1 MTHPRNVALFLGLFV
16 TLLTAGLL
24 YIYSVIPAI
33 HGWQWMLFFLFAL
46 ISGSSYILLN
56 ITLYKELDTIS
67 DMLRPFKKKEANP
80 ERNKYINTTDPIVKI
95 RKELSDFAVQKQR
108 EIEELKKLET
118 FRREFLADVSHELK
132 TPLFAAQGFVHTLME
147 GAMDDINVRERF
159 LQKAAFSLDGL
170 NLLVEDLITI
180 SQLESGEIKMHFQ
193 NFDIRKLT
201 EDIFEQ
207 LEDAAQKRGIR
218 LKFNKYSPKSCYI
231 HADKLRIGQVVTNLI
246 VNAIKYGNDNGTVIF
261 SYTIENES
269 VLISVKDDGPGIE
282 ETHLNRIFER
292 FYRVE
297 KSRSKDKG
305 GSGLGLSIV
314 KHILEAH
321 DSRIIVSSRVNEGTE
336 FQFRLKKGK
345 VINEKG

>member
-1 MTHPRNVALFLGLFV
+1 
-16 TLLTAGLL
+16 
-24 YIYSVIPAI
+24 
-33 HGWQWMLFFLFAL
+33 
-46 ISGSSYILLN
+46 
-56 ITLYKELDTIS
+56 LYKELDAIS
-67 DMLRPFKKKEANP
+67 NLLSPYKKKEGNP
-80 ERNKYINTTDPIVKI
+80 QRNKYINTTDPIVKI

-147 GAMDDINVRERF
+147 GAMDDIRVRDRF
-159 LQKAAFSLDGL
+159 LQKAAYSLDGL
-170 NLLVEDLITI
+170 NVLVEDLITI
-180 SQLESGEIKMHFQ
+180 SQLEIGEIKMHFLS
-193 NFDIRKLT
+193 FDIRKLT

-207 LEDAAQKRGIR
+207 LEDSAEKRGTR

-231 HADKLRIGQVVTNLI
+231 YADKLRIGQVVTNLI
-246 VNAIKYGNDNGTVIF
+246 VNAIKYGKDNGTVVF
-261 SYTIENES
+261 AYVIEGDS
-269 VLISVKDDGPGIE
+269 VLLSVKDDGPGIE
-282 ETHLNRIFER
+282 ETHLYRIFER

-297 KSRSKDKG
+297 KSRSKDQG

-321 DSRIIVSSRVNEGTE
+321 DSKITVASKMNEGTE

>member
-1 MTHPRNVALFLGLFV
+1 MTHPRNVAIFLGVFV
-16 TLLTAGLL
+16 TLITAFLL
-24 YIYSVIPAI
+24 YIYSVIPAAA
-33 HGWQWMLFFLFAL
+33 GWQWMLFFLFVS
-46 ISGSSYILLN
+46 ISVSTYILLN
-56 ITLYKELDTIS
+56 TTLYKELDTIS
-67 DMLRPFKKKEANP
+67 DMLRPFKKKEGNP
-80 ERNKYINTTDPIVKI
+80 QRNKYINTTDPIVKI
-95 RKELSDFAVQKQR
+95 RKELADFAVQKQR

-147 GAMDDINVRERF
+147 GAMDDVNVRERF
-159 LQKAAFSLDGL
+159 LNKAAYSLDGL
-170 NLLVEDLITI
+170 NILVEDLITI
-180 SQLESGEIKMHFQ
+180 SQLEIGEIKMHVQ

-207 LEDAAQKRGIR
+207 LEDTAEKKGTR

-246 VNAIKYGNDNGTVIF
+246 VNAIKYGNDNGVVMF
-261 SYTIENES
+261 SYAIENES

-321 DSRIIVSSRVNEGTE
+321 DSKIHVTSKINEGTE

>member
-1 MTHPRNVALFLGLFV
+1 MTHPRNVAIFLGVFV
-16 TLLTAGLL
+16 TGITALLL
-24 YIYSVIPAI
+24 YIYSVIPAAV
-33 HGWQWMLFFLFAL
+33 GWQWMLFFLC
-46 ISGSSYILLN
+46 ISITISSYILLN
-56 ITLYKELDTIS
+56 TTLYKELDAIS
-67 DMLRPFKKKEANP
+67 EMLRPFKKKEANP

-159 LQKAAFSLDGL
+159 LQKAAYSLDGL

-180 SQLESGEIKMHFQ
+180 SQLEIGEIKMHFQ

-207 LEDAAQKRGIR
+207 LEDSAEKRGTR

-321 DSRIIVSSRVNEGTE
+321 DSRIVVTSKVNEGTE

>member
-1 MTHPRNVALFLGLFV
+1 MTHPRNVAIFIGLFV
-16 TLLTAGLL
+16 TFVTALLL
-24 YIYSVIPAI
+24 YFFSVIPAAK
-33 HGWQWMLFFLFAL
+33 GWQVLLFLLF
-46 ISGSSYILLN
+46 ISITAGCYLLLN
-56 ITLYKELDTIS
+56 TTLYKELDKIS
-67 DMLRPFKKKEANP
+67 EMLRPFKKKEDNP
-80 ERNKYINTTDPIVKI
+80 ERNTYINTTDPIVKI
-95 RKELSDFAVQKQR
+95 RTELTDFAAQKQR

-147 GAMDDINVRERF
+147 GAMDDINVRDRF
-159 LQKAAFSLDGL
+159 LQKAAYSLDGL

-180 SQLESGEIKMHFQ
+180 SQLEIGEIKMHFQ

-207 LEDAAQKRGIR
+207 LEDTAQKRGTR
-218 LKFNKYSPKSCYI
+218 LKFYKYSPKSCYI
-231 HADKLRIGQVVTNLI
+231 YADKLRVGQVVTNLI
-246 VNAIKYGNDNGTVIF
+246 VNAIKYGKDNGTVLF
-261 SYTIENES
+261 SYVIEGES

-282 ETHLNRIFER
+282 EKHLYRIFER

-297 KSRSKDKG
+297 KSRSKDQG

-321 DSRIIVSSRVNEGTE
+321 DSKITVASKVQEGTE

>member
-1 MTHPRNVALFLGLFV
+1 MTHPRNVAIFIGLFV
-16 TLLTAGLL
+16 TLVTALLL
-24 YIYSVIPAI
+24 YFFSVIPVVK
-33 HGWQWMLFFLFAL
+33 GWQWLLIVLFITITA
-46 ISGSSYILLN
+46 GSYLLLN
-56 ITLYKELDTIS
+56 TTLYKELDTIS
-67 DMLRPFKKKEANP
+67 EMLRPFKKKEENP
-80 ERNKYINTTDPIVKI
+80 ERNKYINTTDPILKI
-95 RKELSDFAVQKQR
+95 RTELTDFAAQKQR

-147 GAMDDINVRERF
+147 GAMDDINVRDRF
-159 LQKAAFSLDGL
+159 LQKAAYSLDGL

-180 SQLESGEIKMHFQ
+180 SQLEIGEIKMHFQ

-207 LEDAAQKRGIR
+207 LEDTAQKRGTR
-218 LKFNKYSPKSCYI
+218 LKFYKYSPKSCYI
-231 HADKLRIGQVVTNLI
+231 YADKLRVGQVVTNLI
-246 VNAIKYGNDNGTVIF
+246 VNAIKYGKDNGTVLF
-261 SYTIENES
+261 SYVIEGES

-282 ETHLNRIFER
+282 EKHLYRIFER

-297 KSRSKDKG
+297 KSRSKDQG

-321 DSRIIVSSRVNEGTE
+321 DSRITVSSKVNEGTE

>member
-1 MTHPRNVALFLGLFV
+1 MTHPRNVAIFLGIFV
-16 TLLTAGLL
+16 TCITALLL
-24 YIYSVIPAI
+24 YIYSVIPAAA
-33 HGWQWMLFFLFAL
+33 GWQWMLFFLF
-46 ISGSSYILLN
+46 ISISISSYILLN
-56 ITLYKELDTIS
+56 TTLYKELDTIS

-147 GAMDDINVRERF
+147 GAMDDVNVRERF
-159 LQKAAFSLDGL
+159 LNKAAYSLDGL
-170 NLLVEDLITI
+170 NVLVEDLITI
-180 SQLESGEIKMHFQ
+180 SQLEIGEIKMHVQ

-207 LEDAAQKRGIR
+207 LEDTAEKKGTR
-218 LKFNKYSPKSCYI
+218 LKFNKYAPKSCYI
-231 HADKLRIGQVVTNLI
+231 QADKLRIGQVVTNLI
-246 VNAIKYGNDNGTVIF
+246 VNAIKYGKDNGTVVF
-261 SYTIENES
+261 SYAIENES

-321 DSRIIVSSRVNEGTE
+321 DSKIHVTSKVNEGTE

>member
-24 YIYSVIPAI
+24 YIYSAIPAI
-33 HGWQWMLFFLFAL
+33 NGWQWMLFFLFAL
-46 ISGSSYILLN
+46 ISASSYVLLN
-56 ITLYKELDTIS
+56 MTLYKELDTIS

-147 GAMDDINVRERF
+147 GAMDDVNVRERF

-180 SQLESGEIKMHFQ
+180 SQLEIGEIKMHFQ

-207 LEDAAQKRGIR
+207 LEDAAKKRGIR

-282 ETHLNRIFER
+282 EMHLNRIFER

-321 DSRIIVSSRVNEGTE
+321 DSRIIVSSKVNEGTE

>member
-1 MTHPRNVALFLGLFV
+1 MTHPRNVALCIGAFV
-16 TLLTAGLL
+16 TLVTSVLL
-24 YIYSVIPAI
+24 FFFSVIPAVKY
-33 HGWQWMLFFLFAL
+33 WQILLLVLFITSTAL
-46 ISGSSYILLN
+46 CYILLSL
-56 ITLYKELDTIS
+56 TLYKQLDAIS
-67 DMLRPFKKKEANP
+67 NLLRPYKKKEPNP
-80 ERNKYINTTDPIVKI
+80 EHNEYINTTDPIVRI

-147 GAMDDINVRERF
+147 GAMDDIKVRDRF
-159 LQKAAFSLDGL
+159 LQKAAYSLDGL
-170 NLLVEDLITI
+170 NILVEDLITI
-180 SQLESGEIKMHFQ
+180 SQLEIGEIKMHFQ
-193 NFDIRKLT
+193 SFDIRKLT

-207 LEDAAQKRGIR
+207 LEDSAEKRGTR

-231 HADKLRIGQVVTNLI
+231 YSDKLRIGQVVTNLI
-246 VNAIKYGNDNGTVIF
+246 VNAIKYGKDNGTVVF
-261 SYTIENES
+261 SYIIEGDS
-269 VLISVKDDGPGIE
+269 VLISIKDDGPGIE

-297 KSRSKDKG
+297 KSRSKDQG

-321 DSRIIVSSRVNEGTE
+321 DSKITVSSKMNEGTE